1 MKTLNGY
8 AIALHFW
15 RRKMNLKNLALSY
28 FNAFSNKDIG
38 TLSGMFNSQVTL
50 RDWEVSE
57 AGITFVV
64 KANKQIFESVD
75 TIRATPLALY
85 QDDNTVVAELDIL
98 VNGTETVKVV
108 DVITFNDSGEIVSIR
123 AYKG

>member
-1 MKTLNGY
+1 
-8 AIALHFW
+8 
-15 RRKMNLKNLALSY
+15 MNLKNLALSY

-38 TLSGMFNSQVTL
+38 TLSSMFNSQVTL